1 MLNASYQALSIPQ
14 GGQMQMRRRERMQ
27 GSQAGGGGWNWVTG
41 DAEELQVFNVISQEP
56 TLSYKLIT

>member
-1 MLNASYQALSIPQ
+1 
-14 GGQMQMRRRERMQ
+14 MRRRERMQ